1 MRHARAERGD
11 WSLRDFDRSLD
22 EGGVRDASLM
32 GRFALERMKSLELVL
47 CSPAERAKQTATLFL
62 AAREEAPPVV
72 YDERIYEASAGR
84 LLRVVGELAGETQE
98 VLLVGHNPGMSELL
112 ELLTSEVS
120 PMTTGALASVAL
132 AVEKWSEARDG
143 GGQLEWLLSPRAI
156 IEKE

>member
-11 WSLRDFDRSLD
+11 WSIKDFDRSLD
-22 EGGVRDASLM
+22 ERGMRDASSM
-32 GRFALERMKSLELVL
+32 SGFALGRMKGLKLVL

-62 AAREEAPPVV
+62 AAGGEAPPVV

-84 LLRVVGELAGETQE
+84 LLRVVRELTDETQE

-112 ELLTSEVS
+112 KLLTNEVS
-120 PMTTGALASVAL
+120 PMSAGALASIAL
-132 AVEKWSEARDG
+132 DVEKWSEARDG
-143 GGQLEWLLSPRAI
+143 CGQLEWFASPRMI